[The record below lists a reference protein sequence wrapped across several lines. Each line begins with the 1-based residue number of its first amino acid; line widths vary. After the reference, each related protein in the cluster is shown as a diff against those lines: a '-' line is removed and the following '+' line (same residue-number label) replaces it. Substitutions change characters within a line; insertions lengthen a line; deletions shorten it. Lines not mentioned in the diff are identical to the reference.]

1 MGRHSPF
8 PRSSGTAWTVAEKGL
23 ILSLTSGL
31 GPIGSPERV
40 SGFGGIRVK
49 VIGFE
54 NNPR

>member
-1 MGRHSPF
+1 MERHSPF

-54 NNPR
+54 NNPG